1 MVTKRGLELISRL
14 AQHKDDQY
22 LQFLSRCAK
31 QTLSFC
37 FGISLFKSLDLVIL
51 NLLSQA
57 HCRHFWPSDFF
68 LGVRVN
74 SKSTSQ
80 RPPCV
85 LQVQV
90 EKRRY
95 IPERSKRKMCLSKI
109 LPASEIVGHLN
120 RLVNNEVWPL
130 TDLQEDRLSLCVQ
143 LNQPGVRCVRLQ

>member
-31 QTLSFC
+31 QTLPFC

-51 NLLSQA
+51 NLESQA

-80 RPPCV
+80 RPPRV

-90 EKRRY
+90 EKRKY
-95 IPERSKRKMCLSKI
+95 ISERSKRKMWLSKI
-109 LPASEIVGHLN
+109 LPASEKVGHLN

-130 TDLQEDRLSLCVQ
+130 TDLQEDRLILCVQ
-143 LNQPGVRCVRLQ
+143 FNQPGVRCVGLQ